1 MKKLLILI
9 FLSLLLIGCGNDE
22 VYTLYRA
29 GVGLPDLRVHVA
41 TFDSDDSK
49 QAQFKTYNQD
59 NCLTAMNLFQSQ
71 PNVTV
76 RYWCEK
82 GRFKK

>member
-9 FLSLLLIGCGNDE
+9 FLGGLLTACGNE
-22 VYTLYRA
+22 NVYTLYRA

-59 NCLTAMNLFQSQ
+59 NCQTAMQLFQSQ
-71 PNVTV
+71 PNVTI

>member
-1 MKKLLILI
+1 MKKLLILL
-9 FLSLLLIGCGNDE
+9 FLAGLLIACGDGD

-29 GVGLPDLRVHVA
+29 GVGLPNLKVHVA

-49 QAQFKTYNQD
+49 NEQFKTYNQD
-59 NCLTAMNLFQSQ
+59 NCQIAMKLFQSQ
-71 PNVTV
+71 LNVTV

-82 GRFKK
+82 GRLKK

>member
-1 MKKLLILI
+1 MKKLLILL
-9 FLSLLLIGCGNDE
+9 FLAGLLIACGDGD

-29 GVGLPDLRVHVA
+29 GVGMPNLRVHVA

-49 QAQFKTYNQD
+49 TEQFKTYNQD
-59 NCLTAMNLFQSQ
+59 NCQTAMKLFQSQ
-71 PNVTV
+71 PNATV

-82 GRFKK
+82 GRLKK